1 MTWNSIVDGID
12 DSVCRQSDG
21 RLVVRNVRPDEDVVF
36 EAEEELLTS
45 GSPGRVA
52 KFGTPKGVVR
62 FDLSSDLKKIKFV
75 FVLH

>member
-12 DSVCRQSDG
+12 DSVCRQSVG
-21 RLVVRNVRPDEDVVF
+21 RLVVGDVLPDEHVVL
-36 EAEEELLTS
+36 EAEEEFLTS

-52 KFGTPKGVVR
+52 KFGTRRGVVG

-75 FVLH
+75 FILH